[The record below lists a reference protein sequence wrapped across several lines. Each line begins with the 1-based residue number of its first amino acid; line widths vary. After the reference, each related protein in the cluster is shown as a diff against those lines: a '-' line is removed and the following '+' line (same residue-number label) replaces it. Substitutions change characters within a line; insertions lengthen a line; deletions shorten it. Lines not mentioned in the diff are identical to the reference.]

1 MVRLHLPDIA
11 EHLEVLKLSPDM
23 YLLDWVMTLYGRA
36 APLDLACRYD
46 NIFYFFNITYR
57 FFDTYILSFVFILHA
72 LSLTVRF
79 QWLEYREILDAY

>member
-46 NIFYFFNITYR
+46 NIFLFF
-57 FFDTYILSFVFILHA
+57 
-72 LSLTVRF
+72 
-79 QWLEYREILDAY
+79 